1 MKKIKK
7 KEKNRIKAM
16 LCTTLD
22 DTNISS
28 NVYYQHSPFIF
39 DENSNTYYIYK
50 LTQDNSKVQI
60 PTSNDYYKTNRK
72 DFEFERILIEVKKLN
87 NLIDLYNSYK
97 GILNKNEIKE
107 LQKLITKRNEL
118 ILMDRSIRKYGF
130 IPYSLLLDLNKENK

>member
-1 MKKIKK
+1 MRNIKK
-7 KEKNRIKAM
+7 KEKNRIKTI
-16 LCTTLD
+16 LGTTLD
-22 DTNISS
+22 NTNISS

-50 LTQDNSKVQI
+50 LTQDNSNVQI
-60 PTSNDYYKTNRK
+60 PTSNDYYKTDRK

-107 LQKLITKRNEL
+107 LQKLITKRNKL
-118 ILMDRSIRKYGF
+118 ILMNRSIRKYGF
-130 IPYSLLLDLNKENK
+130 IPYSLLLDLNKEN

>member
-1 MKKIKK
+1 M
-7 KEKNRIKAM
+7 KAM
-16 LCTTLD
+16 LGTTLD

-50 LTQDNSKVQI
+50 STKDNSKVQI
-60 PTSNDYYKTNRK
+60 PISNDYYKTNRL

-87 NLIDLYNSYK
+87 NLIDLYTSYK

-118 ILMDRSIRKYGF
+118 ILMNRSIRKYGF
-130 IPYSLLLDLNKENK
+130 ISYSLLLDLNKEN

>member
-1 MKKIKK
+1 MRKIKK
-7 KEKNRIKAM
+7 KERNRIKV
-16 LCTTLD
+16 LQDTTLD
-22 DTNISS
+22 DTNTSS
-28 NVYYQHSPFIF
+28 NVCYQHTPFIF

-60 PTSNDYYKTNRK
+60 PTSNDYYKTNRL

-130 IPYSLLLDLNKENK
+130 IPYSLLLDLNKEN